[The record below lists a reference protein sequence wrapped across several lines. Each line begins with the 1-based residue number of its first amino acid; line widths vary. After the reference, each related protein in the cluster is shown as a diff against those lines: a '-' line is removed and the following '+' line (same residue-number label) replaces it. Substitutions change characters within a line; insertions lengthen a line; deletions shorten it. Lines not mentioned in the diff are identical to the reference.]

1 MEWKEAWRFTL
12 SVWKHCYVHVPNEKR
27 SKLDD
32 KSEKYIFIGYDS
44 NSKGYKLY
52 NPNSGKTIINQDVI
66 FNEEVEWD

>member
-1 MEWKEAWRFTL
+1 MLVCTI
-12 SVWKHCYVHVPNEKR
+12 PNEKR
-27 SKLDD
+27 SKLDG
-32 KSEKYIFIGYDS
+32 KSEKYVFIDYDS